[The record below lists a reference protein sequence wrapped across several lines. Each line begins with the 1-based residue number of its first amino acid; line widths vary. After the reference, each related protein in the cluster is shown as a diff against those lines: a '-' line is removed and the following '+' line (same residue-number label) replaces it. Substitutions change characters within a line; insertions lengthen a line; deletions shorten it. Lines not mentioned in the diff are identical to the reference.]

1 MLGDKRR
8 DLRLSDD
15 AVVESHDFRVGVGDG
30 GGDAVEGAIF
40 DELHLVSAHE
50 ISHGHLLVCARL
62 KNECNSEEEGEDN
75 R

>member
-8 DLRLSDD
+8 DLGLSDD
-15 AVVESHDFRVGVGDG
+15 VVVESDGLRVGVGDG
-30 GGDAVEGAIF
+30 GGDAVECAIF
-40 DELHLVSAHE
+40 DKLHLVSDHE

-75 R
+75 